1 MTKDHDMPIQG
12 NVSENEPGI
21 TMGEMLSALR
31 DNLKLLTITPITTGL
46 LALGITFTIAPS
58 FTASTTFLPPQQAQS
73 GAASALASLGSLT
86 GLSGGSAGIS
96 NIGDRYVA
104 LLQSVTLA
112 DRIVDEYK
120 LMQIYDSQ
128 FRVDARKE
136 LATNVRISLG
146 KKDGLITLEVD
157 DKDAQRAA
165 DIANRYVTEL
175 RRLTGTLA
183 VTEAQQR
190 RLFFERQLQL
200 SQSNLVLAQKAL
212 QSSGFNAGALKAE
225 PKAAAEA
232 YAKIKA
238 EATATEVR
246 LQTMRGAL
254 ADSTPEVR
262 QQQITLTALR
272 EQLARAERA
281 SDSSGSTDYISKY
294 REFKYQETLF
304 ELYARQFELARADE
318 SREGTLI
325 QVVDAATPP
334 ERKSKPKR
342 ATTAAATTMATAVLL
357 AAWVLMRTA
366 LRMREIEFP
375 SKRRK

>member
-1 MTKDHDMPIQG
+1 
-12 NVSENEPGI
+12 
-21 TMGEMLSALR
+21 MGEMLSALR
-31 DNLKLLTITPITTGL
+31 DNLKLLTLTPITTGL
-46 LALGITFTIAPS
+46 LALGITFTMAPS

-73 GAASALASLGSLT
+73 GAASAIASLGAIT
-86 GLSGGSAGIS
+86 GLAGGSTGIS

-136 LATNVRISLG
+136 LAANVRISLG

-272 EQLARAERA
+272 EQLATAERA
-281 SDSSGSTDYISKY
+281 SDSSSSTDYISKY

-342 ATTAAATTMATAVLL
+342 ATTAAAATMATAVLL

-366 LRMREIEFP
+366 LGMRRIDLPPIRPIAASPKE
-375 SKRRK
+375 